1 MKTKLILLFVFFTQI
16 FIAQTSTITVFSQ
29 EGERFYVIVNGARQN
44 DAPSTN
50 VKVTDLDK
58 PNYLVK
64 IIFEDQNTASLNQN
78 VYLLD
83 YDEKRT
89 NVTYNL
95 KRDRK
100 KVMKMSLNSFDY
112 DLNQS
117 KTAEVVKYHE
127 IENPI
132 TKPTTIVKNTEIN
145 AVDVNMMGIGIN
157 TNIQNSEDSMNVNI
171 NIGGLN
177 TSVQTTA
184 VTTTTSTNTSNA
196 VKTKPNQDIKIVQPN
211 TVQPILA
218 QDDFDVVKTT
228 SDCKKV
234 MPNADFQ
241 RAKASIAKQSFAD
254 SKMKAAKQ
262 ITTINCLSTAQ
273 IIDVVSLFSFE
284 GDKLDYA
291 KLAYT
296 RCIDKDNYYQVNDVF
311 SFSATSDELIEYI
324 DKLTK

>member
-1 MKTKLILLFVFFTQI
+1 MKTKLILLFVFFTQ
-16 FIAQTSTITVFSQ
+16 FFVAQTSTITVFSQ

-44 DAPSTN
+44 DVPSTN
-50 VKVTDLDK
+50 VKVTDLEK

-64 IIFEDQNTASLNQN
+64 IIFEDQSNASLNQN

-127 IENPI
+127 VENPI
-132 TKPTTIVKNTEIN
+132 TKPTTIVKNTETN
-145 AVDVNMMGIGIN
+145 NVDVNMLGIEIN
-157 TNIQNSEDSMNVNI
+157 TNIQESEDNMNVNI

-177 TSVQTTA
+177 TAAKTST
-184 VTTTTSTNTSNA
+184 VTTTTSTKTIIP
-196 VKTKPNQDIKIVQPN
+196 VKTKPIEETKIVHIKPAQSK
-211 TVQPILA
+211 PI
-218 QDDFDVVKTT
+218 QDDFAVAKTT
-228 SDCKKV
+228 TDCKKV
-234 MPNADFQ
+234 MLNADFQ

-254 SKMKAAKQ
+254 SKMKVAKQ

-273 IIDVVSLFSFE
+273 IIEVINLFSFE
-284 GDKLDYA
+284 GDKLAYA

-296 RCIDKDNYYQVNDVF
+296 QCTDKENYYQVNEVF
-311 SFSATSDELIEYI
+311 SFSSSSDELIEYI
-324 DKLTK
+324 DILTK